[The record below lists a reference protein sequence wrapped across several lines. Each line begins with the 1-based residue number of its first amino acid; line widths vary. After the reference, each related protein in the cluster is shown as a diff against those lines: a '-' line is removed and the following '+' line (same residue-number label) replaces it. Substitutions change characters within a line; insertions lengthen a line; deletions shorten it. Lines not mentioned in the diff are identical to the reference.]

1 MLGHSSPTGLL
12 NSHWFLSLSV
22 TVLAVESSYDI
33 ELFTTETTYE
43 VNSVFFSL
51 DFLPLSDQLP

>member
-33 ELFTTETTYE
+33 ELFTTYE